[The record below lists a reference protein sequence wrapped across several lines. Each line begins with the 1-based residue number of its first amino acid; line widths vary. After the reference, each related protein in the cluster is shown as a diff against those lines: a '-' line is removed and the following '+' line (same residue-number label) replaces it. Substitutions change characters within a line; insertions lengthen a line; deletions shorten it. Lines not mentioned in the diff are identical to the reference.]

1 MPSRNTELTYPWSSG
16 CWHHWGPSQLLQ
28 MASQW
33 PWFAALPR
41 SQPITLSRPRDY
53 PCVPHPHLLP
63 PASICSVLEGLNH
76 GRTSAL
82 CPSIEAPQGRQVWF
96 GAQRCMG
103 QPSHCV
109 SSFFSRRKG
118 SVSVPQGP
126 GWDLLNSCWC
136 PCPAVTEIQATEP
149 HSSSYHLADQIL
161 SLLCP
166 SLHSGPRPLH
176 CFSAS
181 TTLPLGSPGLLV
193 PDSPLLSRDLA
204 CSWLPECCVAS
215 RPASVSLG

>member
-1 MPSRNTELTYPWSSG
+1 MEKSSKVVSSTSAVRQLLWRFPVLAQFQLGNVTPWRQIVFLGLSSMPSRNTELTYPWSSG

-53 PCVPHPHLLP
+53 PCVPRPHLLP

-149 HSSSYHLADQIL
+149 HSSVIPPGRSDPI
-161 SLLCP
+161 P
-166 SLHSGPRPLH
+166 
-176 CFSAS
+176 
-181 TTLPLGSPGLLV
+181 TLPFP
-193 PDSPLLSRDLA
+193 P
-204 CSWLPECCVAS
+204 
-215 RPASVSLG
+215 